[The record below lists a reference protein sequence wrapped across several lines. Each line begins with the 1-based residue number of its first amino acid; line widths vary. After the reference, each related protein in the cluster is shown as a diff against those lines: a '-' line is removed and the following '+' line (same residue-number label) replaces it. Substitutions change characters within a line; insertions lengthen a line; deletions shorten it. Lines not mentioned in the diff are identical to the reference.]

1 MQFLDLTI
9 LSFIFEIML
18 YNATNIKTI
27 FDKKKTLEGL
37 LIKKSKI
44 IVSNYRASASAIGTD
59 IGSKMAYL
67 F

>member
-1 MQFLDLTI
+1 
-9 LSFIFEIML
+9 ML

-44 IVSNYRASASAIGTD
+44 IMSNYRENCYDYGGKEQYCSQAANYD
-59 IGSKMAYL
+59 QQ
-67 F
+67 